1 MFVICLII
9 SYKYT
14 NKTSI
19 SQLFSKLFYPELTL
33 IVKHG
38 FEWYGIFWVLIENL
52 YQNANALQPECDT
65 NAIKESKVKGNNNSK
80 SKSLFN
86 LKKALLDY
94 GFQEELVEEWLS
106 IRKNKRSV
114 NSEFAYNSFIAQV
127 ERSRVEKTE
136 CKEVACK

>member
-1 MFVICLII
+1 MKKETF
-9 SYKYT
+9 Y
-14 NKTSI
+14 
-19 SQLFSKLFYPELTL
+19 FSHNYNARNNIKVKKL

-38 FEWYGIFWVLIENL
+38 FEWYGIFWALIENL